1 MQLTENT
8 RNGTSSGTSSGGG
21 SGGGGGG
28 GHVPYPQPKQKGEAG
43 PVEDAVGDVF
53 QIRKPVG
60 DLDDFEIPN
69 VTDTIEKSQS
79 NIDKNPS

>member
-28 GHVPYPQPKQKGEAG
+28 GGHVPHPQPKQEGEAG

-53 QIRKPVG
+53 
-60 DLDDFEIPN
+60 
-69 VTDTIEKSQS
+69 
-79 NIDKNPS
+79 